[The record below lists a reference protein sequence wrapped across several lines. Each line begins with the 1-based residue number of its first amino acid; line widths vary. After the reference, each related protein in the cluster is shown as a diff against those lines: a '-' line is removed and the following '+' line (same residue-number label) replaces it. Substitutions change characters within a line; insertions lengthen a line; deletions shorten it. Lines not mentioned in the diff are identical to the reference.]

1 MSSERTVIMK
11 SVGKAI
17 ALCLLAT
24 VASATFAQDPG
35 LAASQEAGRIAGPA
49 FHGNQS
55 RAQVAAQL
63 AAAARNGDLSVGGET
78 ALREKDVSPGTYPA
92 DPVLAGRSRAAVEAE
107 TMAAIRNG
115 DISTGGQLAMP
126 ENTVDPSYYAQRR
139 ASDATHLAQGQVPLS
154 MTSSAH

>member
-1 MSSERTVIMK
+1 MK

-24 VASATFAQDPG
+24 VAGTTFAQDPG
-35 LAASQEAGRIAGPA
+35 VAASQEAGRVTGPA
-49 FHGNQS
+49 FHASES
-55 RAQVAAQL
+55 RAQVDAQL
-63 AAAARNGDLSVGGET
+63 AAATRTGDLSVGGET
-78 ALREKDVSPGTYPA
+78 ALREKDVSPGVYPA

-107 TMAAIRNG
+107 TMAAVRNG

-126 ENTVDPSYYAQRR
+126 ENVVDPAYYAQRR
-139 ASDATHLAQGQVPLS
+139 ASDATRMAQSQVPLS